1 MGIINNR
8 FINAFLD
15 ALPSPKKKSLEPV
28 LESNSQSCNGG
39 FALTGS
45 TLVAPQVS
53 SFGINEVRAR
63 PTEELF
69 QRAARDC
76 ISEVEVM
83 DHDLQEIRNG
93 VVSDLLDG
101 GCEDGIYHDG
111 QCVDGVADSYS
122 SDAVLLAEQHDKC
135 TEGIGPAEWDR
146 VTRKLRK
153 FYGEKIYGS
162 WLKFMSFKE
171 MKCGQVFLSVPTG
184 FIKEWITV
192 NYLGNILGFLRNE
205 DPTII
210 SIEISVNK
218 EHDRALESDREE
230 LVAPFVKSKIS
241 GERDRFD
248 RGSFSESLSSSIDR
262 SRTFD
267 SFVVGKSN
275 ELAFTASKRV
285 AEAAELPIPG
295 SNPLFLYGGVGLG
308 KTHLMHA
315 IVWHIKA
322 NYADRRVI
330 YLSAEKFMHKYITA
344 LKNKDMMSFK
354 QIFRSVDVLM
364 VDDVQFISG
373 KESTQEEF
381 FHTFNA
387 LIEQNKQLVISAD
400 RSPSDLQGVE
410 ERIQSRLSW
419 GLVADINQTTFE
431 LRVGI
436 LESKLEQMKSDIVVP
451 KKVVEFMARNIVS
464 NVRELEGAL
473 NKVIAHSEITGS
485 VVTVDSA
492 KDLLADIL
500 RTNSVAVTLE
510 NILAKVSEYFGI
522 KISDLKSQRRV
533 KDVAY
538 ARQMCMFLAKTLTQ
552 RSLIDIGK
560 FLGGRDHATVIH
572 SVRKIE
578 ILIKNDARV
587 AEDVRIL
594 TKRLT

>member
-1 MGIINNR
+1 M
-8 FINAFLD
+8 
-15 ALPSPKKKSLEPV
+15 
-28 LESNSQSCNGG
+28 
-39 FALTGS
+39 
-45 TLVAPQVS
+45 
-53 SFGINEVRAR
+53 
-63 PTEELF
+63 
-69 QRAARDC
+69 
-76 ISEVEVM
+76 
-83 DHDLQEIRNG
+83 
-93 VVSDLLDG
+93 
-101 GCEDGIYHDG
+101 
-111 QCVDGVADSYS
+111 
-122 SDAVLLAEQHDKC
+122 LLAKQHDRRID
-135 TEGIGPAEWDR
+135 GIGPTEWDR

-171 MKCGQVFLSVPTG
+171 MRCGQVFLSVPTG

-205 DPTII
+205 NPAIT
-210 SIEISVNK
+210 SIEIGVNK

-241 GERDRFD
+241 SEKGRFD
-248 RGSFSESLSSSIDR
+248 RGSFSENLSSSIDR

-285 AEAAELPIPG
+285 AEAVELPISG

-436 LESKLEQMKSDIVVP
+436 LESKLEQMKSDVVVP

>member
-1 MGIINNR
+1 MYYDR
-8 FINAFLD
+8 
-15 ALPSPKKKSLEPV
+15 
-28 LESNSQSCNGG
+28 
-39 FALTGS
+39 
-45 TLVAPQVS
+45 
-53 SFGINEVRAR
+53 
-63 PTEELF
+63 
-69 QRAARDC
+69 
-76 ISEVEVM
+76 
-83 DHDLQEIRNG
+83 
-93 VVSDLLDG
+93 
-101 GCEDGIYHDG
+101 
-111 QCVDGVADSYS
+111 QCVNGVADAYS
-122 SDAVLLAEQHDKC
+122 PDEVLLVEQHSKC
-135 TEGIGPAEWDR
+135 IDGIGPTEWDR
-146 VTRKLRK
+146 VTKKLRK

-162 WLKFMSFKE
+162 WLKFISFKE

-192 NYLGNILGFLRNE
+192 NYLSNILGFLRNE
-205 DPTII
+205 DPAVI
-210 SIEISVNK
+210 SIEICVNK
-218 EHDRALESDREE
+218 EHDKCLESDREE

-241 GERDRFD
+241 SEESRFD
-248 RGSFSESLSSSIDR
+248 RKSFSENLSSSIDR

-285 AEAAELPIPG
+285 AEAVELPIPG

-315 IVWHIKA
+315 IVWHIKE
-322 NYADRRVI
+322 NYENRRVI

-436 LESKLEQMKSDIVVP
+436 LESKLEQMKSEVVVP

-485 VVTVDSA
+485 IVTVDSA

-510 NILAKVSEYFGI
+510 NILAKVSEYFSI

-578 ILIKNDARV
+578 VLIKNDARV

>member
-8 FINAFLD
+8 FINTFLD
-15 ALPSPKKKSLEPV
+15 ALPSPKKKALEPV

-45 TLVAPQVS
+45 TSVAPQVS
-53 SFGINEVRAR
+53 SFEISEIRAR
-63 PTEELF
+63 PTQKLF
-69 QRAARDC
+69 QQAARDC
-76 ISEVEVM
+76 ISEVEVI
-83 DHDLQEIRNG
+83 DHNLQEVRNG

-101 GCEDGIYHDG
+101 GCEDGMYHDRQG
-111 QCVDGVADSYS
+111 VDGVADSYS
-122 SDAVLLAEQHDKC
+122 SDAVLLAKQHDRRID
-135 TEGIGPAEWDR
+135 GIGPTEWDR

-171 MKCGQVFLSVPTG
+171 MRCGQVFLSVPTG

-205 DPTII
+205 NPAIT
-210 SIEISVNK
+210 SIEIGVNK

-241 GERDRFD
+241 SEKGRFD
-248 RGSFSESLSSSIDR
+248 RGSFSENLSSSIDR

-285 AEAAELPIPG
+285 AEAVELPISG

-436 LESKLEQMKSDIVVP
+436 LESKLEQMKSDVVVP